1 MDVSAANDAIWAG
14 EQGGQK
20 VKKKGKK

>member
-1 MDVSAANDAIWAG
+1 MNDAIWAG

-20 VKKKGKK
+20 VKKR